1 MKGGNICVNP
11 QTGRLTLL
19 DFGLAEFY
27 QFGKPLHYRVA
38 TRHYKSPELL
48 CNYQLYDYSLDIWST
63 AAMLA
68 GFLFQRQ
75 PFFRGT
81 SNLNQLDKTIEVL
94 GSAEFV
100 QMVKKYGIDLGTQR
114 MRELSGF

>member
-1 MKGGNICVNP
+1 
-11 QTGRLTLL
+11 
-19 DFGLAEFY
+19 
-27 QFGKPLHYRVA
+27 
-38 TRHYKSPELL
+38 
-48 CNYQLYDYSLDIWST
+48 
-63 AAMLA
+63 MLA